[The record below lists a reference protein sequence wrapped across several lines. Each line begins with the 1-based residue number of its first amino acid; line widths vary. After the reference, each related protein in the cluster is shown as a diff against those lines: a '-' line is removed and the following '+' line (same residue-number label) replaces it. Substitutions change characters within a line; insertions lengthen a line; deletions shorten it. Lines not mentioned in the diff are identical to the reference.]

1 MASAVVA
8 MIASF
13 LLEVP
18 AGAASPSAPTTTLPP
33 PATAELL
40 VDVGTGRVL
49 FAHNDHAALRPGSLT
64 KMLTAMIVADWL
76 PAKALVP
83 VSPTAA
89 AAYPEKVGMKVGQ
102 MWPLADSLQALLIYS
117 ANDAAYAL
125 AERVSGSLNGFA
137 ATMQEA
143 AAQIGLQDHSVWHDP
158 AGLDGTEGFEGGNRV
173 SAWDLATA
181 ARDLMANPELARIVR
196 MHSLD
201 FTGPDH
207 IVYGL
212 SNQNLYFLDG
222 FPGAIGVKTGLTDAA
237 GFCVAEEAERG
248 GREMLAIVLDGASS
262 YQTAADLLDKGFATP
277 VEAEAATDP
286 QLPPVAEPEPIPSV
300 PSARFVDT
308 EFAATKAAAVV
319 APPWWRTVGRRLASR
334 SVLGTGGAAALV
346 VGVLVVARTVRGR
359 RRRPIGAHS
368 HR

>member
-1 MASAVVA
+1 VVA
-8 MIASF
+8 AIASF

-18 AGAASPSAPTTTLPP
+18 AGATAPPGPTTTLPP
-33 PATAELL
+33 PAKAELL
-40 VDVGTGRVL
+40 VDMGTGRVL
-49 FAHNDHAALRPGSLT
+49 FARNDHADLPPGSLT
-64 KMLTAMIVADWL
+64 KMLTAMIVVDWL
-76 PAKALVP
+76 PPQALVP
-83 VSPTAA
+83 VSAIAA

-102 MWPLADSLQALLIYS
+102 LWPLADSLQALLIFS

-125 AERVSGSLNGFA
+125 AQRVSGSLSEFSV
-137 ATMQEA
+137 TMQEA
-143 AAQIGLQDHSVWHDP
+143 AAQIGMRDHPVWRDP

-181 ARDLMANPELARIVR
+181 ARDFMANPELAGIVR

-212 SNQNLYFLDG
+212 SNQNLYFLDT

-237 GFCVAEEAERG
+237 GFCVAEEAQRG
-248 GREMLAIVLDGASS
+248 GRKMLAIVLDGASS

-277 VEAEAATDP
+277 VAAESAPDP
-286 QLPPVAEPEPIPSV
+286 LLPPVAEPEPTPPV
-300 PSARFVDT
+300 PHERFVNT
-308 EFAATKAAAVV
+308 EFAAAPAAATDPPSLFETFRRPLSSRTGLAAEGAV
-319 APPWWRTVGRRLASR
+319 AVT
-334 SVLGTGGAAALV
+334 
-346 VGVLVVARTVRGR
+346 VGVLVAGHTVRR
-359 RRRPIGAHS
+359 HRRRPIGAHS